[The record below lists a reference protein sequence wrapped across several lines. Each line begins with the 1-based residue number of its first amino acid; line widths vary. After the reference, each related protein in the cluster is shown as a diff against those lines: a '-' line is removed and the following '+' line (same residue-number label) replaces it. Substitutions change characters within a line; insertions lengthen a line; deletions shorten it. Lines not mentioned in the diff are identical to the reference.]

1 MYQYNNPINAIYLQN
16 KQWYQP
22 QQTQIMSRYVSN
34 IEEAK
39 ATIIAPLSVNI
50 FIDIASGKI
59 YMKKMNN
66 NGLAEFYEYII
77 ADTKEETSFEQ
88 IENRLK
94 NIEEIIGGVINDKSV
109 SSNDKQHAT
118 TAITEQ
124 NESDDE
130 TKSAGFSKNARNDKW
145 QKRN

>member
-1 MYQYNNPINAIYLQN
+1 MYSFPNYQQ
-16 KQWYQP
+16 QWFPYPQQP
-22 QQTQIMSRYVSN
+22 QINSRFVTN

-77 ADTKEETSFEQ
+77 TDTKEETTFEQ

-94 NIEEIIGGVINDKSV
+94 NIEEIIGGILNDKSV

-130 TKSAGFSKNARNDKW
+130 TKSAGFSKNTRNDKW

>member
-1 MYQYNNPINAIYLQN
+1 MYQYNNPINDIYLQN